1 MTGEEQRSGVHVLPV
16 HVLPVPG
23 VPEVSVGDDVGA
35 LVHAAVARAGLDLRE
50 GDVVAVA
57 SKVFSKAAGL
67 RSDGSR
73 QAAIEA
79 ETVRVVAERVSEGRL
94 TQVVESASGPV
105 MAAAGVDESNSGT
118 DARPLLLPRDP
129 DAVAAALRER
139 LVALCGVA
147 RLGLLVTD
155 TAGRP
160 WRAGQ
165 VDFALGCAGLRVT
178 DDLRG
183 GVDADGRPLAVT
195 VRAVADEVAAAADLV
210 KGKSSG
216 VPVAIV
222 RGVEAMVSA
231 GDVDGARALVRTG
244 PSDWFAS
251 GPVEALRSALG
262 VPPGTDD
269 AREVGIPSVAP
280 EDASVRLARAV
291 ALALHDIDDD
301 TDVAVDAGPGSV
313 SVTGHDAYAV
323 GWVAARL
330 AVSLTAEGLRAW
342 PPDVERGADGVRA
355 TLAVATG

>member
-1 MTGEEQRSGVHVLPV
+1 VAGDEQRPGVHL
-16 HVLPVPG
+16 LPVPG
-23 VPEVSVGDDVGA
+23 LPEVSVGDDVGA
-35 LVHAAVARAGLDLRE
+35 LVHEAVGRAGLDLRD

-57 SKVFSKAAGL
+57 SKVLSKAAGL
-67 RSDGSR
+67 RSDGR
-73 QAAIEA
+73 REDAIAA
-79 ETVRVVAERVSEGRL
+79 ETVRVVAERLSDGRL

-105 MAAAGVDESNSGT
+105 MAAAGVDESNSGE

-129 DAVAAALRER
+129 DAVAAELRER
-139 LVALCGVA
+139 LASLTGVA
-147 RLGLLVTD
+147 QLGVLVTD

-165 VDFALGCAGLRVT
+165 VDVALGCAGLRVT

-183 GVDADGRPLAVT
+183 GVDADGRPLVVT

-216 VPVAIV
+216 VPVAVV
-222 RGVEAMVSA
+222 RGLGAMVSSD
-231 GDVDGARALVRTG
+231 DVGGARALLRTG

-262 VPPGTDD
+262 VHPGTDD
-269 AREVGIPSVAP
+269 AREVGIPSVTN
-280 EDASVRLARAV
+280 EDESVRLRRAV
-291 ALALHDIDDD
+291 ALALHDLDDD
-301 TDVAVDAGPGSV
+301 ADVAVDAGPGSV

-330 AVSLTAEGLRAW
+330 TVALAAEGLGHG

-355 TLAVATG
+355 TLAVTTP